1 MVSCGM
7 YIRVL
12 KGTTDTGLVYH
23 RDMSCALAGYSDSEY
38 AVDLDARRIVTT
50 YAFMIGNSLDSWK
63 ETL

>member
-1 MVSCGM
+1 MKHILR
-7 YIRVL
+7 YL
-12 KGTTDTGLVYH
+12 KGTTDIGLVYH

-63 ETL
+63 ETF